1 MKKLAITILICI
13 TSVAGYIFAESTKT
27 MNKLYPSLNAEC
39 RACERGSLKET
50 NQGVIFEFSEK
61 GLEPVF
67 DAKFLK
73 CDHCQTLSQTREFKN
88 GYFSIP
94 VPKQQQQQ

>member
-1 MKKLAITILICI
+1 MKKIAFAIIIVI
-13 TSVAGYIFAESTKT
+13 TSIAGYIFAESTPKT
-27 MNKLYPSLNAEC
+27 MNSPYPSLNTSC
-39 RACERGSLKET
+39 RACERGYLKET

-94 VPKQQQQQ
+94 APIQQ

>member
-1 MKKLAITILICI
+1 MKKIALAIIIVI
-13 TSVAGYIFAESTKT
+13 TSIAGYIFAESTSTSKT
-27 MNKLYPSLNAEC
+27 MNSLYPSLNAEC
-39 RACERGSLKET
+39 RACERGQLKET

-94 VPKQQQQQ
+94 APK